1 MKIDFLRALK
11 LVLYAVSF
19 GEIFLLGFIAEKTR
33 ANTKMMMTAL
43 ALLVLNIIIYK
54 SAVLYRKKRGGKD
67 GV

>member
-19 GEIFLLGFIAEKTR
+19 GEIFLLGFIAEKNG
-33 ANTKMMMTAL
+33 ANTKMMMIAS

-67 GV
+67 GI

>member
-33 ANTKMMMTAL
+33 ANMKMMMIAL

>member
-19 GEIFLLGFIAEKTR
+19 GEIFLLGFIAEKIG
-33 ANTKMMMTAL
+33 ANTKMMMIAS

-67 GV
+67 GI

>member
-19 GEIFLLGFIAEKTR
+19 GEMFLLGFIAEKTG
-33 ANTKMMMTAL
+33 ANTKMMMIAS
-43 ALLVLNIIIYK
+43 ALLILNIIIYK

-67 GV
+67 GI